1 MNKTKLPKFIAT
13 HNPMIGNQTIYI
25 VHTQSPA
32 FIAEAEPSTVVD
44 FVSKPHP
51 KFVEFNGKRI
61 SMGAQTTVN
70 DVFYVIT
77 VRLFFE
83 DPFPHMDE
91 TAQGSGGLMS
101 RMGDWFHAYMK
112 NISK

>member
-13 HNPMIGNQTIYI
+13 HNPMIGNDIIYI
-25 VHTQSPA
+25 VHTQTPA
-32 FIAEAEPSTVVD
+32 FIAEAQPSSVVNFVNSPHLKFTV
-44 FVSKPHP
+44 
-51 KFVEFNGKRI
+51 FNGKKI
-61 SMGAQTTVN
+61 SVGAQTTVN

-77 VRLFFE
+77 VRVFFE

-91 TAQGSGGLMS
+91 KAQGSGGLMS

-112 NISK
+112 NLSK